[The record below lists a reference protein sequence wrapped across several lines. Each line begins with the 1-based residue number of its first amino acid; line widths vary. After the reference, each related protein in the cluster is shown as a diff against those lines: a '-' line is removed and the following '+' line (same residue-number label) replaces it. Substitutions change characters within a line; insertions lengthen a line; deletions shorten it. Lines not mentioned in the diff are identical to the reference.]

1 MTELTTKQI
10 QIAQAHAD
18 LERWQKDASSAQEN
32 GDEELAKK
40 LRGWI
45 ARRRKLM
52 TEAAGY

>member
-1 MTELTTKQI
+1 VTELTTKQI

-52 TEAAGY
+52 IEAGH